1 MGKLFILCSALLI
14 LLASCQNRKS
24 SFSND
29 PGGSTS
35 YPCTINLA
43 DGLKN
48 PAELR
53 LSEIADS
60 IRYIVLSKDKKVAV
74 NFIFYLAVDDSG
86 IIAHVSQSP
95 FLKFDI
101 NGNFIDTIGSI
112 GRGPA
117 EYLPGS
123 KFAVNP
129 VTDEIIVYRNFMH
142 DFIIYD
148 ADGSF
153 VGKHPLK
160 TGTSMESFECLS
172 SSRFALFPVYDGR
185 EVADVSVRKNM
196 ILLGLCNQDGNLLSS
211 IIHPVQ
217 NIPSDFVPDK
227 YMPGYPDSR
236 NTYFNKEVVTPCY
249 QNTVFKINSDSI
261 YTGFRIKWGN
271 LPVPETFEEK
281 YYVRPSAGEIFA
293 EIRGKVFETP
303 THAFFILSY
312 KDKYLIDYEKQSDK
326 VKSMMLPGQ
335 GKAGFINDIDGGQP
349 FFPLWTNRKGDVW
362 IDFDQAINFREQ
374 LTGNKQKEIDGADPK
389 NKEKLV
395 DFIRNLQPDDNP
407 VIRIVYLKKDL

>member
-1 MGKLFILCSALLI
+1 MGKNLIFCSGLLM
-14 LLASCQNRKS
+14 LLASCLDRKS
-24 SFSND
+24 SVSND
-29 PGGSTS
+29 PGGFSS
-35 YPCTINLA
+35 YPFTINVA

-60 IRYIVLSKDKKVAV
+60 IRYIVMSKDKKVAV
-74 NFIFYLAVDDSG
+74 NFIFYLAVNDSV
-86 IIAHVSQSP
+86 IMAHVSQSP

-148 ADGSF
+148 PDGRF
-153 VGKHPLK
+153 VDKHPLQ
-160 TGTSMESFECLS
+160 TGTMMESFECLS

-185 EVADVSVRKNM
+185 EVADPNIRKNM
-196 ILLGLCNQDGNLLSS
+196 ILIGLCNQDGNLLSS
-211 IIHPVQ
+211 IIHPVR
-217 NIPSDFVPDK
+217 NIPSDFIPDK
-227 YMPGYPDSR
+227 YVPGYPVNR
-236 NTYFNKEVVTPCY
+236 NTYFNNEVVTPCY
-249 QNTVFKINSDSI
+249 ENAVYKINSDSI
-261 YTGFRIKWGN
+261 YTGFRINWGN

-281 YYVRPSAGEIFA
+281 YYIRPSAGDILA
-293 EIRGKVFETP
+293 EIRGQVFETP
-303 THAFFILSY
+303 AHAFFILSY
-312 KDKYLIDYEKQSDK
+312 KDRYLIDYEKQSDK
-326 VKSMMLPGQ
+326 VQSMALPGQ
-335 GKAGFINDIDGGQP
+335 GKAGFINDIDGGRP

-362 IDFDQAINFREQ
+362 IDFDQAISFREQ
-374 LTGNKQKEIDGADPK
+374 LTGNTLKEIDGVKPE

-395 DFIRNLQPDDNP
+395 DFIRSLQPDDNP
-407 VIRIVYLKKDL
+407 VIRIVYLKKDN